1 MCEVAPKQ
9 NGHEQTL
16 GFGNLKS
23 KTNMIVAC
31 GWDGFKL
38 ALAILVPGARV
49 QGSQSLC
56 KNGDTEVEFCVE
68 IAR

>member
-1 MCEVAPKQ
+1 
-9 NGHEQTL
+9 
-16 GFGNLKS
+16 
-23 KTNMIVAC
+23 MIVAC
-31 GWDGFKL
+31 WWDGFKL